1 MKSKTLFSEFVL
13 LLVIL
18 FFIFI
23 FYLIGVK
30 SRWRKTMV
38 KKQTAQQ
45 AVAHDFVKK
54 TCVHLETLTVPNDGI
69 IILAKCQLT
78 VSQS

>member
-54 TCVHLETLTVPNDGI
+54 TCVSI
-69 IILAKCQLT
+69 
-78 VSQS
+78 